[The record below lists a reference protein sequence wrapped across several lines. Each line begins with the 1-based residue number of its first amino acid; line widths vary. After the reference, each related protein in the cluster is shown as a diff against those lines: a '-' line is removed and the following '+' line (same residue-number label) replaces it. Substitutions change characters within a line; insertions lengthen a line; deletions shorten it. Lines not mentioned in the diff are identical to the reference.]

1 MRDLAINRRT
11 ISFNKNEIVIESVE
25 KNNTLSDNNVTVF
38 TFKTVEPHGLTPS
51 CKVLLVKS
59 FHRYEKIIRKKTRKY
74 THTTQREYNVDITG
88 VNTFN
93 IKFENYEF
101 IKVENF
107 ALPGNNAI
115 IQTLE
120 KTMFEYVNDVDNH
133 NFIIKSMGVEYR
145 GSRGLIWD
153 EEKEEYLNELTS
165 AANSIIF
172 DEPIPS
178 LNGVGS
184 VYVKNTWH
192 LRDDNQTFD
201 IANIEVYNDTNNMLT
216 TLPLFTSEDFK
227 IIDEKLTVEKYV
239 NEVFETI
246 VPDIVDNEK
255 RQFSPAIAQGNSI
268 KLANSI
274 EFNLH
279 FRNRYDMNI
288 EEGEKE
294 RLTEN
299 WSTTDEQLWN
309 GFEYDSENGCL
320 RRKNEG
326 LTDEHA
332 DELNDLGFTEDDI
345 RFRKTKLKKSFIRL
359 MFYSSN
365 DPLSREL
372 LYYSTIFLDTGELYT
387 KYSNIKN
394 TSKNGGYISHA
405 FDKTRIDDNL
415 RLSAKFTI
423 KNKFNTSK
431 SSEGFYLYLFPNE
444 VEGENVAR
452 TIYMK
457 VEFNHAGYGKSI
469 LMMMPRERLNV
480 IGYDENGNNIYGN
493 EISYGI
499 NRFPLKSTD
508 KDFPLSFLKIEN
520 GLTDNDYERYVDSI
534 MIPVNI
540 VYSKVN
546 KSYLYYFPWYNK
558 ANEDKITINL
568 WEPRMR
574 GYGDGDS

>member
-38 TFKTVEPHGLTPS
+38 TFKTVEPHGLVPS

-59 FHRYEKIIRKKTRKY
+59 FTRYSKIIRKNARKY
-74 THTTQREYNVDITG
+74 TDITQREYNVDITSI
-88 VNTFN
+88 NTFN

-101 IKVENF
+101 IKVENL

-120 KTMFEYVNDVDNH
+120 KTIFEYVNDVDNH

-153 EEKEEYLNELTS
+153 EEKKEYLNELTS

-192 LRDDNQTFD
+192 LMDDNQTFD
-201 IANIEVYNDTNNMLT
+201 ITNIKVYNDTNNMLT
-216 TLPLFTSEDFK
+216 TLPLFTSEDFN
-227 IIDEKLTVEKYV
+227 IIDENLVVEKYV

-268 KLANSI
+268 KLANTI

-279 FRNRYDMNI
+279 FRNRYDMNF
-288 EEGEKE
+288 EEDEKV

-320 RRKNEG
+320 RRTNEG

-394 TSKNGGYISHA
+394 TSKNGGYVSHA

-520 GLTDNDYERYVDSI
+520 GSTDNDYERYVDSI

-540 VYSKVN
+540 VYSKIK

>member
-25 KNNTLSDNNVTVF
+25 KNNILSDNNVTVF
-38 TFKTVEPHGLTPS
+38 TFKTVEPHGLVSS
-51 CKVLLVKS
+51 CKVLLAKVFTRS
-59 FHRYEKIIRKKTRKY
+59 EKLLRIAARKY
-74 THTTQREYNVDITG
+74 IHTTQREYVADVTG

-93 IKFENYEF
+93 ISFDNYEF

-107 ALPGNNAI
+107 ALPGNNAV

-133 NFIIKSMGVEYR
+133 NFVIKSMGVEYH
-145 GSRGLIWD
+145 GSRGLVWD
-153 EEKEEYLNELTS
+153 EEKEEYLNALTS
-165 AANSIIF
+165 SANSIIF

-201 IANIEVYNDTNNMLT
+201 IVNIRVYNDTNNMLT

-227 IIDEKLTVEKYV
+227 IIDEKLAVEKYV

-268 KLANSI
+268 KLANTI

-279 FRNRYDMNI
+279 FRDRYDMDV
-288 EEGEKE
+288 EENEKA

-372 LYYSTIFLDTGELYT
+372 LYYSTIFLDAGELYT

-394 TSKNGGYISHA
+394 TSKNGGYIFHA

>member
-11 ISFNKNEIVIESVE
+11 ISFNKNEAVIESVE
-25 KNNTLSDNNVTVF
+25 KNNMLSDNNVTVF
-38 TFKTVEPHGLTPS
+38 TFKTVEPHGLVSS
-51 CKVLLVKS
+51 CKVLLVKEFNS
-59 FHRYEKIIRKKTRKY
+59 DTKILRETVGKY
-74 THTTQREYNVDITG
+74 THTTQREYIAEIIDI
-88 VNTFN
+88 NTF
-93 IKFENYEF
+93 IIRFENYEL
-101 IKVENF
+101 IEVENF
-107 ALPGNNAI
+107 ASPSNNAV

-120 KTMFEYVNDVDNH
+120 KTMFEYTNDVDH
-133 NFIIKSMGVEYR
+133 NNFVIKSMGVEYY

-153 EEKEEYLNELTS
+153 DEKKEYLNVSTS
-165 AANSIIF
+165 NANSIVF

-178 LNGVGS
+178 LNGVGF

-192 LRDDNQTFD
+192 LMDDNQTFD
-201 IANIEVYNDTNNMLT
+201 IANIRVYNDTNNMLT

-227 IIDEKLTVEKYV
+227 IIDEKLAVEKYV
-239 NEVFETI
+239 NEIFETI

-320 RRKNEG
+320 MRKNEG

-493 EISYGI
+493 EVSYGI

-520 GLTDNDYERYVDSI
+520 GSTDNDYGRYVDSI